1 MMRLSILAIIVLS
14 FTFVSCEKQSI
25 QVSFT
30 SIEDYFP
37 IQKGRSLTYRLDSTI
52 YNESNNTKSIRSH
65 IVRDVLDTSI
75 TDNLG
80 ITNYVFKRS
89 IRNKVDTTKWDLQ
102 LTYRITIDSAKLIVS
117 ENNLRFIKLVSPL
130 REGFDWRG
138 NSYINTA
145 ENTELSYFAD
155 WQYTYGKIN
164 SPETINNIV
173 FPETIL
179 VIQKNDTVGNPVDR
193 KQYAAILYS
202 KEIYAKQKGLIY
214 KELIKE
220 TWQPPNSSNPNGYF
234 EKNSFGIKLSI
245 LNISK

>member
-1 MMRLSILAIIVLS
+1 MMRLKTLAVLS
-14 FTFVSCEKQSI
+14 LAFTLVSCEKQSI
-25 QVSFT
+25 QVSFA
-30 SIEDYFP
+30 SIKDYFP

-52 YNESNNTKSIRSH
+52 YNESSNTKSIRSH

-102 LTYRITIDSAKLIVS
+102 LTYRITIDSAKLIVT

-130 REGFDWRG
+130 REGFDWQG

-164 SPETINNIV
+164 NPETINNIV
-173 FPETIL
+173 FPETIS

-202 KEIYAKQKGLIY
+202 KEIYAKQTGLVY

-234 EKNSFGIKLSI
+234 EKNSFGIKLSV